1 MNIKVEK
8 DIKIVN
14 LIVYVLILVNQGRFF
29 NCLDIIS
36 IVLRLILLIGVYFL
50 LVLIDY
56 VLVKFFNF
64 GIWIEINLNFV
75 IVNLK

>member
-1 MNIKVEK
+1 MKVEK

-14 LIVYVLILVNQGRFF
+14 LIVYVLILVNWGRFF

-36 IVLRLILLIGVYFL
+36 IVLRLFLLIGVYFL